1 MGSTILTLFKELNG
15 YKYIIAISVAV
26 VGSWYDIK
34 GELHELRTTAST
46 LKEVAAIRSMSQVER
61 DVQQEVA
68 LEKLHDELLSEIR
81 LLRQEM
87 SSKHK

>member
-1 MGSTILTLFKELNG
+1 MGSTILTLLKELNG
-15 YKYIIAISVAV
+15 YKYIIAISIAV

-46 LKEVAAIRSMSQVER
+46 LKEVVALRAFSQVER
-61 DVQQEVA
+61 DTAQEAAV
-68 LEKLHDELLSEIR
+68 LRLHDDLLAEIR

-87 SSKHK
+87 ASKHK